1 MAVERDVLIYSKRF
15 EGGVRLVSRM
25 LSDMGRR
32 PVLVSDEPKDVNR
45 DHCAAH
51 IVVDW
56 EQASLAELVAA
67 VDAAGVEPTAVV
79 NFVDSLISWQV
90 RTARHYGLPGGE
102 RGREVLLSKARVRAA
117 MTERGLSSLPFVAGT
132 VAALEVEAVTAYPV
146 IVKPDQD
153 SGGSRLVR
161 RAENAVELRSRLK
174 DLADIMGPDTDAIV
188 EEYIDGVEFSVDG
201 PVLEGL
207 FHPLFE
213 VEKTE
218 HDNQRHHDAGLLISP
233 PPSAHV
239 RQAVR
244 DLSERIGTLCASLGL
259 EGSWF
264 HVEGRARAD
273 GSCELVEINPR
284 PGGRMYRAATQR
296 TCGVDPIDMSVR
308 MALGERLDDAL
319 AGATRGGGE
328 LLAMLPFEA
337 DRVGTLVSATPVEEL
352 KRIPGVVDG
361 YLFDNFRVVTME
373 RENFFAEA
381 MIIAE
386 GVADLH
392 EIAEQVRSV
401 FTFTFE

>member
-1 MAVERDVLIYSKRF
+1 MTDERDVLIYSKRF

-32 PVLVSDEPKDVNR
+32 PVLVSDEPEDVNR

-51 IVVDW
+51 VVVDW
-56 EQASLAELVAA
+56 EKASLAELVAA
-67 VDAAGVEPTAVV
+67 VEAAGVVPTAVV
-79 NFVDSLISWQV
+79 NFVESLISWQV
-90 RTARHYGLPGGE
+90 RTARHYGLVGGE
-102 RGREVLLSKARVRAA
+102 DGREVLLSKARVRAA
-117 MTERGLSSLPFVAGT
+117 MADRGLSALPFVAGT
-132 VAALEVEAVTAYPV
+132 VASLDVDAVTSYPV

-161 RAENAVELRSRLK
+161 RADDAAELRACLQE
-174 DLADIMGPDTDAIV
+174 LADSVDPETDAIV

-201 PVLEGL
+201 PVLEGR

-218 HDNQRHHDAGLLISP
+218 HDNLRNHDAGLLVSP
-233 PPSAHV
+233 PPSALV

-244 DLSERIGTLCASLGL
+244 ELAERVGVLYASLGVKS
-259 EGSWF
+259 SWL
-264 HVEGRARAD
+264 HVEGRVRAD
-273 GSCELVEINPR
+273 GTCELVEINPR

-296 TCGVDPIDMSVR
+296 ACGVDPIDMSVR
-308 MALGERLDDAL
+308 MALGESLDGAL
-319 AGATRGGGE
+319 AGATPGGTE

-337 DRVGTLVSATPVEEL
+337 DSVGALVSATSVEEL

-361 YLFDNFRVVTME
+361 YLFEDFRVVTMD

-381 MIIAE
+381 MITADS
-386 GVADLH
+386 VAGLH
-392 EIAEQVRSV
+392 EIAEQVRAV

>member
-1 MAVERDVLIYSKRF
+1 MADERDVLIYSKRF

-25 LSDMGRR
+25 LSEMGRR
-32 PVLVSDEPKDVNR
+32 PILVSDEPEDVNR

-51 IVVDW
+51 VVVDW
-56 EQASLAELVAA
+56 ETASLEELVTA
-67 VDAAGVEPTAVV
+67 VEAAGVVPTAVV
-79 NFVDSLISWQV
+79 NFVESLISWQV
-90 RTARHYGLPGGE
+90 RTARHYGLEGGE
-102 RGREVLLSKARVRAA
+102 NGREVLLSKARVRAA
-117 MTERGLSSLPFVAGT
+117 MTDRGLSSLPFVAGT
-132 VAALEVEAVTAYPV
+132 VSSLDVDAVTSYPV

-161 RAENAVELRSRLK
+161 RAKDAVELRSRLK
-174 DLADIMGPDTDAIV
+174 ELADSVGPDTDAIV
-188 EEYIDGVEFSVDG
+188 EQYIDGVEFSVDG
-201 PVLEGL
+201 PVLDGR

-218 HDNQRHHDAGLLISP
+218 HDNLRHHDAGLLISP

-244 DLSERIGTLCASLGL
+244 ELSERVGALYASLGL
-259 EGSWF
+259 GSSWL
-264 HVEGRARAD
+264 HVEGRVRAD
-273 GSCELVEINPR
+273 GTCELVEINPR

-296 TCGVDPIDMSVR
+296 VCGVDPIDMSVR
-308 MALGERLDDAL
+308 MALGERLDGAL
-319 AGATRGGGE
+319 AGATPGGTE

-337 DRVGTLVSATPVEEL
+337 DRVGTLASATSVEEL

-361 YLFDNFRVVTME
+361 YLFENFRVVTMD

-381 MIIAE
+381 MITADS
-386 GVADLH
+386 VADLH

>member
-25 LSDMGRR
+25 LSEMGRR
-32 PVLVSDEPKDVNR
+32 PVLVSDEPEDVNR

-56 EQASLAELVAA
+56 AKASLEELVAA

-90 RTARHYGLPGGE
+90 RTARHYGLAGGE
-102 RGREVLLSKARVRAA
+102 SGREVLLSKARVRAA
-117 MTERGLSSLPFVAGT
+117 MTDLGLSSLPFVAGT
-132 VAALEVEAVTAYPV
+132 AAALDVGAVTSYPV

-161 RAENAVELRSRLK
+161 RAADAGELSSRLK
-174 DLADIMGPDTDAIV
+174 ELADTVGPDTDALV

-201 PVLEGL
+201 PVLDGL

-218 HDNQRHHDAGLLISP
+218 HDNLRHHDAGLLVSP

-244 DLSERIGTLCASLGL
+244 DLSERIGALCASLGL
-259 EGSWF
+259 GAGWL
-264 HVEGRARAD
+264 HVEGRVRAD

-284 PGGRMYRAATQR
+284 PGGRMYRAATRR

-308 MALGERLDDAL
+308 MALGERPDDAP
-319 AGATRGGGE
+319 AGAARGGTE

-337 DRVGTLVSATPVEEL
+337 DRVGTLVSATSVEEL

-361 YLFDNFRVVTME
+361 YLFEDFRVVTMD

-381 MIIAE
+381 MILAAD
-386 GVADLH
+386 VAGLH